1 MKRLPTEATEMLFR
15 PDTPAGRDP
24 SEHRGSDDRI
34 WLHHSV
40 LDDISKYSS
49 VEKRLAIVTQQL
61 ASMGRTTIV
70 KGCSGAKNRGWR
82 RTPLGGH
89 SGMHYYIWWA
99 PQGSPPAKGVHGL
112 SAGTILVR
120 AVRHHDNH
128 KALKAGNSE
137 DYHPLTAADLA
148 GDEGATFTS
157 PLTASQREFMAN
169 DHHVRVVHGYP
180 GSGKTMALWKAL
192 ESRRGKT
199 LYLSWSSA
207 LTDAARSR
215 FGLFAPVGQEVDTRE
230 FRVFVGSL
238 CGADVKKSSLA
249 ESRREF
255 EKAYE
260 WWKIR
265 DHLGPWKDDMN
276 ALHAELRAVL
286 FGRAVPGLVSC
297 SSDGRRLSD
306 EAYLE
311 TNSVGEDAARA
322 LLETIKRASW
332 STWYE
337 RVFPEIAAAGSALA
351 RIRSEGLAGI
361 AHPYDRVVVDE
372 VQDLSLLESALVVEY
387 CRALAATRD
396 YAPWLL
402 MAFDD
407 GQTVR
412 PSGFD
417 TGRLSD
423 LVSRSLSPFES
434 FPLDHNVRS
443 PTPISEVVGRASKL
457 YASIDKDWRPN
468 DQQSR
473 QVKQDIAAR
482 LIHVSISRPEKASSL
497 MDSLNDVD
505 DLAVISPTDTIP
517 EWIPAARRSMVHTPE
532 TVKGLEYASVAVI
545 GVGSL
550 LSEFGRSGETID
562 PLGIQAR
569 RTAIDG
575 LRVAVSRSTENLI
588 FLDLAPTDDEKRLSE
603 DLLGDPET
611 FTVEDLTEFFQDE
624 DQPLDQRV
632 LVRCRDAL
640 VLVDSSPE
648 RAWQR
653 ARQALRLA
661 GTTARGTLH
670 ADEAVKR
677 EVCKSVLTVATRRL
691 VDTALDSGARKD
703 VETTARK
710 VSAGWGSA
718 KHRKAFGSFNFW
730 VQGRAKTP
738 FPLITSALSLEL
750 QDREWLQSSLP
761 AILQSILKS
770 LHQCAGE
777 KSLARRFSGDVET
790 WLDLIGYTGDRT
802 AEAEKL
808 REEALQTLIEAKQWK
823 YADSVLANSKS
834 EDYETRG
841 RIKEQVRQYT
851 EAAEAFELAHKPERA
866 LPNWRN
872 AGRFDRAVRLAKGQ
886 EKTDLQ
892 WLIRMEELVAE
903 RPDQAQKRF
912 TNSEKR
918 SFNRMLN
925 RAKMP
930 ETRKRKTKT
939 PVQATLFGDPRLGQ

>member
-1 MKRLPTEATEMLFR
+1 MKKLAGEATEMLFR
-15 PDTPAGRDP
+15 RDTPTGRDP
-24 SEHRGSDDRI
+24 SDHSSLDDRV

-40 LDDISKYSS
+40 VDDIIKYPS

-61 ASMGRTTIV
+61 AAMGRTTIV
-70 KGCSGAKNRGWR
+70 KGCSDAKNRGWR

-89 SGMHYYIWWA
+89 SGMHYYLWWA
-99 PQGSPPAKGVHGL
+99 PQGSPPAKGVGGL
-112 SAGTILVR
+112 SPGTILVR
-120 AVRHHDNH
+120 SVRHHDNH
-128 KALKAGNSE
+128 KVLNAGNSE
-137 DYHPLTAADLA
+137 HYMPLTANEID
-148 GDEGATFTS
+148 GDEESIFDS
-157 PLTASQREFMAN
+157 PLTAGQRKFMAD

-192 ESRRGKT
+192 ESRRGRA

-215 FGLFAPVGQEVDTRE
+215 FEFFAPAGLEVDTRE

-249 ESRREF
+249 ESRQEF
-255 EKAYE
+255 KEAYD
-260 WWKIR
+260 WWRIR
-265 DHLGPWKDDMN
+265 DHLGPWKNDLN

-297 SSDGRRLSD
+297 SRDGKRLSD

-322 LLETIKRASW
+322 LLETIKRARW
-332 STWYE
+332 RTWYE
-337 RVFPEIAAAGSALA
+337 RVFPEIAAAGSAFA
-351 RIRSEGLAGI
+351 RIRSEGLTGI

-387 CRALAATRD
+387 CCTLAATRD

-417 TGRLSD
+417 TGRISD
-423 LVSRSLSPFES
+423 LVSRSLRPFKA
-434 FPLDHNVRS
+434 FPLDRNVRS

-457 YASIDKDWRPN
+457 YASIDKDWRPK

-473 QVKQDIAAR
+473 HVEQDIAAR
-482 LIHVSISRPEKASSL
+482 LIHVSISRPEKACSL
-497 MDSLNDVD
+497 MDALSDVD

-517 EWIPAARRSMVHTPE
+517 EWIPAAHRIMVHTPE

-550 LSEFGRSGETID
+550 LSKFGRSGDTID

-588 FLDLAPTDDEKRLSE
+588 FLDVAPTDDEKRLSK

-611 FTVEDLTEFFQDE
+611 FTVEDLTEFFQDL

-632 LVRCRDAL
+632 LVRCRDAFA
-640 VLVDSSPE
+640 LVDSSPE
-648 RAWQR
+648 RAWER

-661 GTTARGTLH
+661 GTTVSGTLQS
-670 ADEAVKR
+670 DEALRR
-677 EVCKSVLTVATRRL
+677 EVCTSVLTVATRRL
-691 VDTALDSGARKD
+691 VDSDLDSRTRKD

-710 VSAGWGSA
+710 VSSGWGTA
-718 KHRKAFGSFNFW
+718 KHRKAFGSFNYW
-730 VQGRAKTP
+730 VQGRAKNP
-738 FPLITSALSLEL
+738 FRLINSALSLEL

-761 AILQSILKS
+761 AILQSILRS
-770 LHQCAGE
+770 LHQCAVE
-777 KSLARRFSGDVET
+777 ESLARRFSGDVET

-808 REEALQTLIEAKQWK
+808 REKAVQTLVNAKQWK
-823 YADSVLANSKS
+823 YADKVLASSKS
-834 EDYETRG
+834 ENYEITG
-841 RIKEQVRQYT
+841 TIKEQLRQYT
-851 EAAEAFELAHKPERA
+851 GAAEAFELAHKPERA
-866 LPNWRN
+866 LRNWRN
-872 AGRFDRAVRLAKGQ
+872 AGRIDRAVRLAKGQ
-886 EKTDLQ
+886 EKTDLE
-892 WLIRMEELVAE
+892 WLTRMKELVAQ
-903 RPDQAQKRF
+903 RPAQVRDRL

-918 SFNRMLN
+918 RLN
-925 RAKMP
+925 QLLNGAKIP
-930 ETRKRKTKT
+930 ETRKRT
-939 PVQATLFGDPRLGQ
+939 PKPPGQPTLFDDPHVGQ